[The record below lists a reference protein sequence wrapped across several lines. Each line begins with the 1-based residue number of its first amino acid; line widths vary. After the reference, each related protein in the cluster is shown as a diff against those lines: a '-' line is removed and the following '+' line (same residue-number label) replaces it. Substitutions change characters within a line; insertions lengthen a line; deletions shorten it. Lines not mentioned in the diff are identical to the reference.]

1 MQIDVF
7 FLSIRI
13 LMWNFAAVNFND
25 PCLWIRVKRKRQC
38 AVTCLPKRY
47 LLQLRNWRVSPGAL
61 RNALRHRAACRRGF
75 QDD

>member
-1 MQIDVF
+1 MQIAVF

-13 LMWNFAAVNFND
+13 LMRNFAAVNFND
-25 PCLWIRVKRKRQC
+25 RCLWIRVQRKRQC

-47 LLQLRNWRVSPGAL
+47 LLHLRNWRASPGAL
-61 RNALRHRAACRRGF
+61 RNALRHRTACRRGF

>member
-1 MQIDVF
+1 MQIVVF

-25 PCLWIRVKRKRQC
+25 RCLWIRVKRKRQC

-47 LLQLRNWRVSPGAL
+47 LLYLRNWWASPSAL
-61 RNALRHRAACRRGF
+61 RNALRLKTACRRGF

>member
-1 MQIDVF
+1 MQIAVF

-13 LMWNFAAVNFND
+13 LMRNFAAVNFND
-25 PCLWIRVKRKRQC
+25 RCLWIRVKRKRQC

-47 LLQLRNWRVSPGAL
+47 LLYWRNWRASPGAL
-61 RNALRHRAACRRGF
+61 RNASRHRTACRRGF